1 MSKSCSSVYIANFV
15 KGCLSRSNVQ
25 WFSSICVWCQAAQ
38 SCNYAVSLRCLPLR
52 LIIDKGYYEV
62 VTDGTSGGIYDGYSG
77 TNDFERLLYAQTNLQ
92 PTQSNFRGHSMEIRN
107 RNASY
112 VDIDYVIITTGD
124 GNDECVDV

>member
-52 LIIDKGYYEV
+52 LIIDKGY
-62 VTDGTSGGIYDGYSG
+62 VTDFPKAPTIALDSTLTSICSAYALTLRQRLIDDGHFILS
-77 TNDFERLLYAQTNLQ
+77 
-92 PTQSNFRGHSMEIRN
+92 
-107 RNASY
+107 
-112 VDIDYVIITTGD
+112 
-124 GNDECVDV
+124 